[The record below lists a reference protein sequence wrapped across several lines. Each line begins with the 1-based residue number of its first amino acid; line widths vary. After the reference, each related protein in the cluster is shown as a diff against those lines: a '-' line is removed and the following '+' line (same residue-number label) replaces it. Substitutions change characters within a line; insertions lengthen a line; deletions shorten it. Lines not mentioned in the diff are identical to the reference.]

1 MTKSD
6 QIRALAAEG
15 LKAAEIAA
23 RLGIRYQHA
32 YNVINAGPRR
42 TREEETKP
50 PLAIQPETRPRGK
63 PALTTD
69 ILIGGDF
76 KRVGRWIISGD
87 SLALETPAPKS
98 KGVYAFVKA
107 DVALYVGAATKG
119 LAGRLYSYGRPGISQ
134 RTNQRLKAII
144 LAELSGPEPI
154 EIYVAMP
161 PDLEWSGLPV
171 NGSAGLE
178 LGLIEKFSLPW
189 NLRGANALEP

>member
-1 MTKSD
+1 MTKAD

-15 LKAAEIAA
+15 LKSAEIAA
-23 RLGIRYQHA
+23 VLGIRYQHA

-42 TREEETKP
+42 TLEATTKP
-50 PLAIQPETRPRGK
+50 PLTIRPETRPQGK
-63 PALTTD
+63 PALTTE
-69 ILIGGDF
+69 ILISGGF
-76 KRVGRWIISGD
+76 KRVGQWISSRDG
-87 SLALETPAPKS
+87 LALETPAPKS

-107 DVALYVGAATKG
+107 GVALYVGVATKG

-144 LAELSGPEPI
+144 LAELSGPEAI

-161 PDLEWSGLPV
+161 PDLEWNCLPV

-189 NLRGANALEP
+189 NVRGATASEP